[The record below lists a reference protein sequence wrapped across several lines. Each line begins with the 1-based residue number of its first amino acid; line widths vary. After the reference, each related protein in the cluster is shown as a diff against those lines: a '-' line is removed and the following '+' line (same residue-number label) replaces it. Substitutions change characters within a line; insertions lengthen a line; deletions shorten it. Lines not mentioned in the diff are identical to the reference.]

1 MSELLI
7 PDNEKE
13 NENFEYYNNIIR
25 IKDTIKSD
33 IIKKMLEEEDNK
45 IKEEQNID
53 NKNIIN
59 NNSKKKKF
67 NNEKINI
74 HYPLIKIQPK
84 SKTIK
89 YLLQGKSKRNILKI
103 KKNNKTKDKNETIIN
118 NKNKTTKASKK
129 TENKN
134 EFKNEEPKN
143 IIIDNIIQLKN
154 RNNSTKRYLSPEI
167 QKQKN
172 IIINEY
178 IKDNEKNELYHSE
191 EKTDRKSQKFFIDKE
206 IVIKKEE
213 KNLKYNEKII
223 KAKNSIY
230 NEINQNLKNIYN
242 NNDVTVEKSIKDF
255 EKFLTENDSF
265 ETNYSPNIQKTLK
278 LFKKGNK
285 FIKKYIYLPNCPKYT
300 NEEIVKNLLFKD
312 ILSFLSPIEKYVFSK
327 TNKDSLINYMKTK
340 GAETENLLD
349 KYNKQKEEIEKILN
363 KNQNI
368 KVTKE
373 NFFNDNRLSQI
384 FNLLDDSKY
393 LEIFNDKSKVPDDS
407 IIFVFKLFF
416 LLIKGTDKLIELK
429 NDIFWE
435 KISTYFINNTNE
447 FNQNDYLLGELI
459 KKILEQKLDFS
470 ESKIQKIHEIIE
482 QVDLRQIN
490 PNTFKDSS
498 PTTAQFCFIIGYFM
512 EFFGIIDK
520 DWNPLEIEYKELNQ
534 KINEL
539 IKKINKIGL
548 YIVNLKYKSQ
558 FK

>member
-1 MSELLI
+1 MKIQSVYDKTFSAYGKIVEGYDFSELLKTLEE
-7 PDNEKE
+7 NSEKPKDSVIYVPSVEVLE
-13 NENFEYYNNIIR
+13 NVSVYSELKNNCYGGMPIQIGYCNGTNTLLNCYEYHRDSEIDIAADDVVLLVA
-25 IKDTIKSD
+25 KEQD
-33 IIKKMLEEEDNK
+33 IIDG
-45 IKEEQNID
+45 QID
-53 NKNIIN
+53 
-59 NNSKKKKF
+59 S
-67 NNEKINI
+67 
-74 HYPLIKIQPK
+74 
-84 SKTIK
+84 SKTEAF
-89 YLLQGKSKRNILKI
+89 LC
-103 KKNNKTKDKNETIIN
+103 
-118 NKNKTTKASKK
+118 
-129 TENKN
+129 
-134 EFKNEEPKN
+134 PKGVGV
-143 IIIDNIIQLKN
+143 
-154 RNNSTKRYLSPEI
+154 
-167 QKQKN
+167 
-172 IIINEY
+172 
-178 IKDNEKNELYHSE
+178 ELYA
-191 EKTDRKSQKFFIDKE
+191 T
-206 IVIKKEE
+206 
-213 KNLKYNEKII
+213 
-223 KAKNSIY
+223 
-230 NEINQNLKNIYN
+230 
-242 NNDVTVEKSIKDF
+242 
-255 EKFLTENDSF
+255 
-265 ETNYSPNIQKTLK
+265 TLHYAPCSA
-278 LFKKGNK
+278 KKGEG
-285 FIKKYIYLPNCPKYT
+285 FRVIIVLPKYT
-300 NEEIVKNLLFKD
+300 NEEIVKKLLFKD

-340 GAETENLLD
+340 GAEAENLLD

-470 ESKIQKIHEIIE
+470 ELKIQKIHEIIE

-534 KINEL
+534 KINDL

-548 YIVNLKYKSQ
+548 YIDVFFKGHLAKMMGLKNGFSSLYEKFMKRFSVSKPEYEEDADSEALFDQ
-558 FK
+558 IFGSHLEDDG

>member
-103 KKNNKTKDKNETIIN
+103 KKNNKTKDKKETIIN

-172 IIINEY
+172 IIINEN

-242 NNDVTVEKSIKDF
+242 NNDVTVEKNIKDF

-312 ILSFLSPIEKYVFSK
+312 ILSFLSPIEQYVFSK

-340 GAETENLLD
+340 GAEAENLLD

-393 LEIFNDKSKVPDDS
+393 LEIFNDKTKVPDDS

-435 KISTYFINNTNE
+435 KISTYFINHTNE

-490 PNTFKDSS
+490 PNTFKDTS

-534 KINEL
+534 KINDL